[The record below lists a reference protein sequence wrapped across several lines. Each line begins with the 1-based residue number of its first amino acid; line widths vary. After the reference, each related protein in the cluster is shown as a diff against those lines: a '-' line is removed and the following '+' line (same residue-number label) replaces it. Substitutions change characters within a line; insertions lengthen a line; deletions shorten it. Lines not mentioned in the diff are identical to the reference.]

1 MSVLIALSFSNS
13 RVQKLKPFDLWSK
26 QSQEILVRRMYLQ
39 DIGEIYDRLIFCLGI
54 WKSNLFQES
63 SPIIT

>member
-1 MSVLIALSFSNS
+1 MSVLITLSFSNS
-13 RVQKLKPFDLWSK
+13 RVQKLKLFDLWSK
-26 QSQEILVRRMYLQ
+26 QSQGILVRRMYLQ
-39 DIGEIYDRLIFCLGI
+39 DIGEIYDQVIFCLGI